1 MGIFGQQSSRVALGT
16 AIILA
21 VPLIAF
27 PGRIGSELGSAAAW
41 TILLEIAYYVA
52 TIYLFNRRAVLPHTL
67 KMAGLCLGY
76 RLAVGALFGVAIAM
90 IYSLQFSGAIKIG
103 IYGYLPVVI
112 LQVAGTPYVLRM
124 YLERFS
130 LPRPTLKVPKPQPV
144 VREPQQAVSSISI
157 SKEKG
162 IVSESRPLVS
172 AEPEAKRPSS
182 NSTESYATNYN
193 DLNGFDR
200 AVKYLGEH
208 GSVFLALV
216 VDPEGLLLANFKRG
230 SLIPEDWA
238 PLAMVIYEQNRRSLE
253 RSRLGVP
260 EKVDVVF
267 QEKRL
272 VITHEEKFTVLVLAE
287 RQADDTLAIRM
298 NQCMEMI
305 RKYYAERY
313 SQKQQQE
320 VNAERVHVSHSR

>member
-1 MGIFGQQSSRVALGT
+1 MGMIGHQASRVALGT

-27 PGRIGSELGSAAAW
+27 PGRIGSELGSAAVW
-41 TILLEIAYYVA
+41 TVALELAYYAA
-52 TIYLFNRRAVLPHTL
+52 TTFLFNRRAVLPRTL
-67 KMAGLCLGY
+67 MMAGLCLGY
-76 RLAVGALFGVAIAM
+76 RLSAGVLFGVIISM
-90 IYSLQFSGAIKIG
+90 IYSLGLVSGIKIG
-103 IYGYLPVVI
+103 VWGYLPVVI
-112 LQVAGTPYVLRM
+112 LQVAGTPYVLRA

-130 LPRPTLKVPKPQPV
+130 VPRPTLRTPKPQPV
-144 VREPQQAVSSISI
+144 VKEQQPTSSIAI

-162 IVSESRPLVS
+162 IISEARQFTVP
-172 AEPEAKRPSS
+172 EQEAKRPA
-182 NSTESYATNYN
+182 STSDVYAANYN
-193 DLNGFDR
+193 DLNAFDR

-253 RSRLGVP
+253 RSRLGSP

-272 VITHEEKFTVLVLAE
+272 VITHEAHYTVLVLAE

-305 RKYYAERY
+305 KKYYAERY
-313 SQKQQQE
+313 SQKQQE

>member
-1 MGIFGQQSSRVALGT
+1 MAIFGHQTSRVALGT

-27 PGRIGSELGSAAAW
+27 PGRIGSELGSAAVW
-41 TILLEIAYYVA
+41 TIALELAYYAA
-52 TIYLFNRRAVLPHTL
+52 TIYLFNRRAVLPLT
-67 KMAGLCLGY
+67 MMMSGLCLGY
-76 RLAVGALFGVAIAM
+76 RLAAGALFGVIISM
-90 IYSLQFSGAIKIG
+90 IYSLGVMDGIRIG
-103 IYGYLPVVI
+103 VYGYLPVVI
-112 LQVAGTPYVLRM
+112 IQVAGTPYVLRA

-130 LPRPTLKVPKPQPV
+130 VPRPTLKAPKPQPV
-144 VREPQQAVSSISI
+144 VREQQQPVSSIAI

-162 IVSESRPLVS
+162 IVSESRQFTAP
-172 AEPEAKRPSS
+172 EPEAKRPATTSDV
-182 NSTESYATNYN
+182 YAANYN
-193 DLNGFDR
+193 DLNAFDR

-238 PLAMVIYEQNRRSLE
+238 PLAMVIFEQNRRSLE

-260 EKVDVVF
+260 EKVDLVF

-272 VITHEEKFTVLVLAE
+272 VITHEVNYTVLVLAE

-313 SQKQQQE
+313 SQKQQE